1 MPLLIANWKM
11 HKTVAEARDY
21 FRALDG
27 LLSEKSRASML
38 FALPYTAIWPMAQD
52 SIASRFQLGAQNL
65 HEMNSGAFTGEIS
78 APMLKEAG
86 ASFVLVGHSERRQ
99 LFHESDETIA
109 SKLHAALASGLKALL
124 CVGETAKEREEG
136 RTEAALERQLAV
148 AGALPPELRSGLM
161 LAYEPVWAIGAATAL
176 AADEAGKAHQILR
189 RLLSSMW
196 QQPAKLPI
204 IYGGAV
210 GPASISELLAH
221 PDICGVLVGRAS
233 LDPRTFAELAS
244 LGIRS

>member
-11 HKTVAEARDY
+11 HKTVAEARSY
-21 FRALDG
+21 FHEIDG
-27 LLSEKSRASML
+27 LLSEQSRASML
-38 FALPYTAIWPMAQD
+38 FALPYTAIWPMSQD
-52 SIASRFQLGAQNL
+52 PVASRFQLGAQNL
-65 HEMNSGAFTGEIS
+65 HGMNSGAFTGEIS

-86 ASFVLVGHSERRQ
+86 ASFVIVGHSERRQ
-99 LFHESDETIA
+99 LFCESDEA
-109 SKLHAALASGLKALL
+109 VAAKLHAALAAGLKAIF
-124 CVGETAKEREEG
+124 CVGETAKERAEG

-148 AGALPPELRSGLM
+148 AGALPSELRANLM
-161 LAYEPVWAIGAATAL
+161 LAYEPVWAIGAAAAL
-176 AADEAGKAHQILR
+176 AADEAGKEHQTLR
-189 RLLSSMW
+189 KLLSSMW
-196 QQPAKLPI
+196 GQPAKLPI